1 MNHKSVISLF
11 IIAGTLIALAG
22 NLAAPNQA
30 LPAVAKAANEQ
41 PKPVPTTLTPSLN
54 ISRANQGQLPNVNQI
69 GGCGW
74 DKEWGTQAQADCETI
89 LRQLNVTY
97 SIHWEAPT
105 DPAIKLY
112 DFKNHGLRRWLLADA
127 QALKAALDGWSKAL
141 GGVEAAKRELG
152 LATLTFKLRG
162 KNFMLLPGDLGE
174 YIDEWNEIDLG
185 SLSIQAV
192 DFAHEL
198 AHRWERH
205 HANDIYGQAP
215 AFRTL
220 QFILKFYKG
229 HDAQADTWT
238 PDGGGWTDIAR
249 GTEGHYHG
257 ARPEEDF
264 AETASHLVMQTAIAQ
279 QYKNSARYQFMVALM
294 PGLQ

>member
-1 MNHKSVISLF
+1 MKLILIVLALLVSLSVIELPF
-11 IIAGTLIALAG
+11 NQAPKAKDQTPIA
-22 NLAAPNQA
+22 AAPVVTS
-30 LPAVAKAANEQ
+30 VAA
-41 PKPVPTTLTPSLN
+41 
-54 ISRANQGQLPNVNQI
+54 SRQI
-69 GGCGW
+69 QSSRGPYVSASNTSGGCGW
-74 DKEWGTQAQADCETI
+74 DQEFGTPAQTECDAI
-89 LRQLNVTY
+89 LLSLKDTY
-97 SIHWEAPT
+97 RIHWDAPT

-112 DFKNHGLRRWLLADA
+112 DFKNHGLRRWRLADA
-127 QALKAALDGWSKAL
+127 QALKAALDAWSKAL
-141 GGVEAAKRELG
+141 GGAETAKRELG

-162 KNFMLLPGDLGE
+162 KNYMLLPGDLGE

-205 HANDIYGQAP
+205 HGDDIFGQAP
-215 AFRTL
+215 TLRTQ

-229 HDAQADTWT
+229 HDAQSDTWT

-279 QYKNSARYQFMVALM
+279 QYKNSARYQFMVSLL
-294 PGLQ
+294 PGLQQP